1 MEAYDV
7 AAWGD
12 LFVACAG
19 AAAAL
24 AGLLFVAV
32 SINVERIL
40 AFPELPARALQTA
53 VLLLAVIVVSILG
66 LAPATGE
73 RAFAIQVLAVGVVA
87 TFVVVATMVRH
98 PGQAKRIPFR
108 VLAVGPG
115 SVLYIV
121 CGISLLA
128 GSGGGLN
135 WALVA
140 IVGAFMG
147 ATANAWVLLI
157 EILR

>member
-7 AAWGD
+7 AAWSD

-40 AFPELPARALQTA
+40 AYPELPARALQTA

-73 RAFAIQVLAVGVVA
+73 RAFALQVLAVGVVA
-87 TFVVVATMVRH
+87 TLIIGSALIRH
-98 PGQAKRIPFR
+98 PGQAKRLPFR
-108 VLAVGPG
+108 LLAVGPG
-115 SVLYIV
+115 AVLYIV
-121 CGISLLA
+121 GGISLLA
-128 GSGGGLN
+128 ESGGGLN
-135 WALVA
+135 WVLGA
-140 IVGAFMG
+140 IVAAFIG